1 MTYKPR
7 LIILA
12 SAATLALA
20 LAQPVC
26 AEGEQAPAA
35 APAPGPRGCCS
46 DCRPP
51 RPPLQHQP
59 RPGAPADTAY
69 ADAHQ
74 RMEAHMAEM
83 TAERN
88 RRYGELRQ
96 RAAEVG
102 LELPETPPW
111 EQAYAPM
118 PDMRGC
124 RMSGMQGMQGMSG
137 MQGCRCGCRAWRYED
152 AGHGGYERHAGHGG
166 NERHAGL
173 SAEEREAMRAAHYQA
188 MRERAKAAGIDLPE
202 TPPAKLMT
210 PEERRA
216 HWEKMQS
223 ASAEERQAARVE
235 TYKQLRERA
244 KAQGID
250 LPETPPWE
258 QAQQRRK
265 AMQEKWEAYRKQV
278 DAMTEEQ
285 REAARA
291 IFSGGPGDQA
301 PPMPME
307 RPMPQMPQMPQ
318 MPMRDAP
325 DAPDADGHAA
335 NQGPQGFGPG
345 PCPQGDCETWA
356 CRPAA

>member
-1 MTYKPR
+1 MTDKPR

-12 SAATLALA
+12 SVATLALA
-20 LAQPVC
+20 LAQPVR

-35 APAPGPRGCCS
+35 TPTPTPEAAPATPAPEAAAAAS
-46 DCRPP
+46 APA
-51 RPPLQHQP
+51 
-59 RPGAPADTAY
+59 GAPANTAH
-69 ADAHQ
+69 ADSRQ

-96 RAAEVG
+96 RASEVG
-102 LELPETPPW
+102 IELPETPPW
-111 EQAYAPM
+111 EQAMPEMPKM
-118 PDMRGC
+118 PDMPQ
-124 RMSGMQGMQGMSG
+124 MPAMPKMPDMAGMQGMTG
-137 MQGCRCGCRAWRYED
+137 
-152 AGHGGYERHAGHGG
+152 
-166 NERHAGL
+166 
-173 SAEEREAMRAAHYQA
+173 EEREAMRAAHYQA

-216 HWEKMQS
+216 HWDSMRNQTP
-223 ASAEERQAARVE
+223 EERQAGRAE

-307 RPMPQMPQMPQ
+307 RPMPQMPMRQMPQ
-318 MPMRDAP
+318 MPMDMP
-325 DAPDADGHAA
+325 
-335 NQGPQGFGPG
+335 NQGLRGFGPG
-345 PCPQGDCETWA
+345 PCPMDDCDGMGMPRRGMMPGWGGNQGLDQPQGGFPEGGYPQAPWG
-356 CRPAA
+356 RGY